1 MRHRR
6 RKQMKHRI
14 LAIGLDA
21 ADTKLIRLLI
31 DEGEMPVLASLLADG
46 RWIDISSTADVGSS
60 SVWPTFTTSDD
71 PEIHGIYSE
80 WCWEP
85 EAMGLSMLTGRHL
98 NPFWKTLSEKGHSVG
113 VLGVPFM
120 PLVGLSTGFEVSEH
134 PPFVSRS
141 GDQPVV
147 TAARARDAL
156 SHGTVKVAGPNDTR
170 NLQKLAADSLTGIR
184 LRSELAEQLI
194 SKTQPDVSIVVFT
207 ETHEVS
213 HCLWQTVEPD
223 HPLFPQPSVKE
234 LAGIRPTLREIFREV
249 DQQIGRLME
258 TVPEESSLLV
268 FSLHGMTAGRG
279 APTFLSHLMCGA
291 GFSDLAEMR
300 KQTWRDRL
308 THSVRTTKKYT
319 PAALKKLY
327 YRALPKDTVRRLA
340 APTLLPQYDWARTRA
355 FVIVEEHL
363 SSIRINLK
371 GREAQGSVEVDDYE
385 RVCREV
391 EDWLWGLRTAA
402 GLPLAKTVSRTAT
415 HGAEALKRRL
425 PDIVIHWHDCA
436 FASPLRISGSD
447 REFFRDG
454 ERHLS
459 QHTNEGFCILRS
471 PKQIEIDSVLPLRSL
486 GKLIETLVA
495 SQD

>member
-1 MRHRR
+1 
-6 RKQMKHRI
+6 MKHRV

-31 DEGEMPVLASLLADG
+31 DEGEMPVLASVLAEG

-60 SVWPTFTTSDD
+60 SVWPTFTTGED

-85 EAMGLSMLTGRHL
+85 ASMGLSMLSGRHL
-98 NPFWKTLSEKGHSVG
+98 NPFWKTLSQKGHSVG

-120 PLVGLSTGFEVSEH
+120 PLDGSATGFEVSER
-134 PPFVSRS
+134 PPFISS
-141 GDQPVV
+141 NGDRPVV

-156 SHGTVKVAGPNDTR
+156 SHGTIKVAGPHDTR
-170 NLQKLAADSLTGIR
+170 NLQKLAADSLAGIR
-184 LRSELAEQLI
+184 LRSDLAEELI

-207 ETHEVS
+207 EAHEVS

-249 DQQIGRLME
+249 DRQIGRLME
-258 TVPEESSLLV
+258 TFPEDSSLLV

-279 APTFLSHLMCGA
+279 APTFLPHLMCNA
-291 GFSDLAEMR
+291 GFSKLAEMR
-300 KQTWRDRL
+300 KQTWHDRL
-308 THSVRTTKKYT
+308 TYSVRATKKYT

-327 YRALPKDTVRRLA
+327 YRALPNETVRRLA
-340 APTLLPQYDWARTRA
+340 APTLLPQYDWARTKA

-371 GREAQGSVEVDDYE
+371 GREAQGIVDVADYE
-385 RVCREV
+385 TVCREV
-391 EDWLWGLRTAA
+391 EDWLWALRTADD
-402 GLPLAKTVSRTAT
+402 LPLAKTVVRTAT

-425 PDIVIHWHDCA
+425 PDIVIHWQDCA
-436 FASPLRISGSD
+436 FASPLRISGID
-447 REFFRDG
+447 REFLRDG

-459 QHTNEGFCILRS
+459 QHTDEGFCIVRS
-471 PKQIEIDSVLPLRSL
+471 PRQTEVDSVLPLRSL
-486 GKLIETLVA
+486 GRLIETLA
-495 SQD
+495 GYQD